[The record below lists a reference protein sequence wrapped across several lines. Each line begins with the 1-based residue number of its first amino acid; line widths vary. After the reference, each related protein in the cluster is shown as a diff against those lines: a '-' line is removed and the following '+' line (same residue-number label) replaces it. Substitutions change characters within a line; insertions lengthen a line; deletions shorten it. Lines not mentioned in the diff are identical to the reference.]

1 MDQIAADAAPAK
13 RTMVFVH
20 GAGHGAWCWYQVVTM
35 MQAAGFNTVTL
46 DLTSA
51 GLDRTPADNVMT
63 ISQYAK
69 PLTDFL
75 SDRSS
80 SEPKVVLVGHSLG
93 GVSVS
98 YAMEAHPDKVDKAI
112 FLSAL
117 MPQHGETPLEVI
129 GPYFAALLQV
139 GLFKPQQA
147 DGSSSPTSVAVNR
160 TVAPS
165 FFYNQ
170 SPAEQINLA
179 LSLLDD
185 TPLSVFDEVMTLT
198 PKRYGSISRYYIL
211 CGMDKTV
218 PFNVQDY
225 FKLSR
230 LESRTFNFRVSVKS
244 DRWKWLDF
252 EELMSTDN
260 KSLFTAGIAG
270 TAGQGYRVN
279 GDNKK
284 RALTE
289 SRDFIIRVVALP

>member
-1 MDQIAADAAPAK
+1 MDRGIMNYRLMATMFLLTCSPLSSLTTPVSANILRMDQIAADAAPAK

-218 PFNVQDY
+218 PFNVQVNITTRNPPVQKFYLKDSDHSAFFSAVPY
-225 FKLSR
+225 LVTLLKNIAR
-230 LESRTFNFRVSVKS
+230 LK
-244 DRWKWLDF
+244 
-252 EELMSTDN
+252 
-260 KSLFTAGIAG
+260 
-270 TAGQGYRVN
+270 
-279 GDNKK
+279 
-284 RALTE
+284 
-289 SRDFIIRVVALP
+289 